1 MIKRISKPFILSLLS
16 CLLVANIGID
26 KTSIVA
32 NAANTS
38 NTYSSS
44 NIARGAD
51 IGWVS
56 QLEDIGIKW
65 INDNGNTED
74 PLKILKDKGIDSVR
88 LRVFVDPPSNYTWT
102 KRDRTVCYLGYSD
115 KDSVV
120 AMAKRA
126 KELDMKIMID
136 FHYSDHFADPAY
148 QDKPKAWENHTFN
161 KLKEDV
167 YNHTTEVMTALA
179 NEGIYPEWVQVGNET
194 NSGMLWDDGYI
205 WDGSST
211 PNVTSWSQLINEG
224 YSAVKNISP
233 SSKVILHLAHG
244 YDNSLFRNIF
254 DALKDAGT
262 NYDVIGMSYY
272 PYWEGSE
279 YTDSI
284 NDIIYNLNDMSSRY
298 NKDVMICEIGGLENE
313 ATETYNLIKAAIKAV
328 SDVPNGRGLGVFYWE
343 PAVSSSVLPD
353 EYPLGACTEI
363 SKNTLK
369 FTTALDAFKDSAF
382 NDLNTNST
390 YKIVNRISGK
400 ALNVSGGSHESGAAI
415 EQYTYYGWNSQKWK
429 LISSGNGYY
438 KIMNVG
444 SGKVLDISKSSLQNG
459 ASNIQSNNN
468 NGLNQQWK
476 LIKTEDNY
484 YKIQNRNSSKVLDI
498 KASSKDECASSI
510 QWEDNGGWNQMWILV
525 EVD

>member
-1 MIKRISKPFILSLLS
+1 
-16 CLLVANIGID
+16 
-26 KTSIVA
+26 
-32 NAANTS
+32 
-38 NTYSSS
+38 
-44 NIARGAD
+44 
-51 IGWVS
+51 
-56 QLEDIGIKW
+56 
-65 INDNGNTED
+65 
-74 PLKILKDKGIDSVR
+74 
-88 LRVFVDPPSNYTWT
+88 
-102 KRDRTVCYLGYSD
+102 
-115 KDSVV
+115 
-120 AMAKRA
+120 
-126 KELDMKIMID
+126 
-136 FHYSDHFADPAY
+136 
-148 QDKPKAWENHTFN
+148 
-161 KLKEDV
+161 
-167 YNHTTEVMTALA
+167 
-179 NEGIYPEWVQVGNET
+179 
-194 NSGMLWDDGYI
+194 MLWDDGYI

-298 NKDVMICEIGGLENE
+298 NKDVMICEIGGLEDE